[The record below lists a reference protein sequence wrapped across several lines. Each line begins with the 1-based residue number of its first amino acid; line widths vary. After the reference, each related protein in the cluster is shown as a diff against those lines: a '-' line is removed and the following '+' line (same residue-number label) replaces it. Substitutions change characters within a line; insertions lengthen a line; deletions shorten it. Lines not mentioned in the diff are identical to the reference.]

1 MTDNNGW
8 IKIHRKMLQNPVV
21 MKDPDHL
28 AVWMYLLL
36 NATHA
41 EIPAMFG
48 GKKIMLHPGQLITGR
63 KAIAKFFGVNENK
76 IYRVIN
82 VLKSEQ
88 QITQQTSNKN
98 SLITIVNWDEYQ
110 ELAQQDEHQM
120 NSNRTASEQ
129 QVNTNKNVRMKE
141 CNNNKNIYISSDT
154 QNSDSGILEKAPEEP
169 KQTMST
175 KEARRATYEKA
186 IREAIRN
193 NDRSAIDRVAHIAH
207 IMGCDVDVGKIYQ
220 EEKANAKKES

>member
-76 IYRVIN
+76 VYRVIN

-141 CNNNKNIYISSDT
+141 CNNNNIYISSDT
-154 QNSDSGILEKAPEEP
+154 QNSDSVILEKAPEAP
-169 KQTMST
+169 KPTMSPN
-175 KEARRATYEKA
+175 EARRATYEKA
-186 IREAIRN
+186 IREAIHN
-193 NDRSAIDRVAHIAH
+193 NRQSVERVAHIAH
-207 IMGCDVDVGKIYQ
+207 VMGCDVDVKKIYQ
-220 EEKANAKKES
+220 EEKGNVQKEG